1 MNQVGFIY
9 HPDYLKHDTGVGHP
23 ERPAR
28 LNSLVNHLLTTPEWH
43 SLMHIRSRTAT
54 IENLALVH
62 PEKHVRLIETRCK
75 SGETILDQ
83 GDTHA
88 CRESFDI
95 ALLAAGGVLEAVDG
109 VAHGDFRSVFCA
121 VRPPGHHAE
130 TATVMGFCLF
140 NNVAVG
146 ARYAQKYH
154 GIGRVAI
161 VDWDVHH
168 GNGTQEIFYED
179 PSVLYISLHQYPFYP
194 GTGAESERG
203 FGKGEGFTVNCPMK
217 AGSGEK
223 EYLQAFQK
231 TIVPALDQ
239 FKPELLLISAGF
251 DAHKDD
257 PLAGIELTEESF
269 SKMTKMLMDVADR
282 YCEGRIVSVLEGGY
296 DLAALARSVEAH
308 VRTLLS
314 EELRRHLL

>member
-1 MNQVGFIY
+1 MNRVGFVY

-28 LNSLVNHLLTTPEWH
+28 LSSLVNHLLTRPEWH
-43 SLMHIRSRTAT
+43 SQMHIRSRTAT

-109 VAHGDFRSVFCA
+109 VARGDFRSVFCA

-146 ARYAQKYH
+146 ARYAQKHH

-168 GNGTQEIFYED
+168 GNGTQEIFHED

-296 DLAALARSVEAH
+296 DLAALARSVEVH
-308 VRTLLS
+308 VRGLLTFGRS
-314 EELRRHLL
+314 